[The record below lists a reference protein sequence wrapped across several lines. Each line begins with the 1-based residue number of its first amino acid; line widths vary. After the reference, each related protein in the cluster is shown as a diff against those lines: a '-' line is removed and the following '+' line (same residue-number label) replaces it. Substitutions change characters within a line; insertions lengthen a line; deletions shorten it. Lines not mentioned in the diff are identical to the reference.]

1 MAAIL
6 RPWLRRTL
14 ILLVGLVC
22 VWCLRGAIFRL
33 CVSYHPIGERAIPPR
48 TPAVASAWF
57 YAHGFIFSDP
67 EVLAD
72 RALDFTDDH
81 LVYRFSRTSSDPDRL
96 LESHR
101 AHCVGYALLCASAI
115 RTGLASSGLDKNWSV
130 HARVV
135 KLSLFGVDVHP
146 YLPGAFFRD
155 HDVVELREKSSGRSI
170 WLDPSLHEVV
180 GIDRIR
186 AETKNRGDGM

>member
-1 MAAIL
+1 MA
-6 RPWLRRTL
+6 
-14 ILLVGLVC
+14 
-22 VWCLRGAIFRL
+22 
-33 CVSYHPIGERAIPPR
+33 YHPIGERAIPPR

-81 LVYRFSRTSSDPDRL
+81 LIYRVSRTSNVPDQL
-96 LESHR
+96 ILSHR
-101 AHCVGYALLCASAI
+101 AHCVGYALFCASAI
-115 RTGLASSGLDKNWSV
+115 RTGLASSGLDKNWSA
-130 HARVV
+130 HERVV
-135 KLSLFGVDVHP
+135 KVRLFGVDVHP
-146 YLPGAFFRD
+146 YLPGVFFKD

-170 WLDPSLHEVV
+170 WLDPSLHDVV

-186 AETKNRGDGM
+186 VQAQTQGF